1 MIFTGHRL
9 HLCWLLTLLVAL
21 SGRGFAQTTNP
32 AAMPGSAAEPG
43 AGNSLNRAAMRLEMN
58 RLAGICDTLH
68 LVDEAILCRGWVLA
82 AERSDQRRLY
92 LPVELPSEDASR
104 PQQARWCR
112 YFTAARRGHA
122 QWLYTE
128 AQRLAQAGKEAEAFR
143 TLWQVM
149 REDPEHAEGRR
160 VLGSL
165 VNAVQVRPKLRPG
178 TAAHLDFGWPAR
190 SYNRVQTPH
199 FMLTSRAD
207 SRASIDIAQRL
218 EAAHALWS
226 QLFFEQWAKP
236 GQLAAKLAGE
246 NSAWNES
253 RKMEVILLKD
263 REEYIETLGV
273 REANI
278 GVSVGYYNNRAKQSF
293 FYPSEE
299 LQATFFHELT
309 HQLFAESSRID
320 TLNDAGSQGGIW
332 ILEGIALYMES
343 LRSHGTYWTV
353 GGIDAPRLQTARYR
367 AVRDGYWPGWNSF
380 VGGTIDQWKED
391 PNVALYY
398 AHAAG
403 LTHTLFDLLPAANRN
418 SDNNDSRERY
428 MAALTATYEGR
439 PTSSLGLLGQLAED
453 EEAAKL
459 KYQELMT
466 VTDEQMVALNRSRVQ
481 VAELVLAGSEFKPET
496 WQTLAEQKQLQWL
509 DLSFCNCT
517 SRDVGWLGGLKQL
530 ERLSVEGTAVDGA
543 MLKHVAELRAI
554 EELDLSG
561 CAIDDAAL
569 QALRGHPKLEILWLT
584 NTAVTDAALGSLA
597 TLPNLKACDIGGTK
611 ITPAAWEAFLRQ
623 HPLTP
628 R

>member
-1 MIFTGHRL
+1 M
-9 HLCWLLTLLVAL
+9 LLVAWPA
-21 SGRGFAQTTNP
+21 SGRAQTSNP
-32 AAMPGSAAEPG
+32 AATPGSAS
-43 AGNSLNRAAMRLEMN
+43 SLDRAAMQLEMK
-58 RLAGICDTLH
+58 RLAGICDTVQ
-68 LVDEAILCRGWVLA
+68 LVDEAITCRDWVIVD
-82 AERSDQRRLY
+82 ERLDQRRLY
-92 LPVELPSEDASR
+92 LPVELPAEDASNAK
-104 PQQARWCR
+104 QASWCR
-112 YFTAARRGHA
+112 HFIAARRGHA
-122 QWLYTE
+122 RWLYAET
-128 AQRLAQAGKEAEAFR
+128 QRLARAGDEAEAFR
-143 TLWQVM
+143 TLWQAM
-149 REDPEHAEGRR
+149 REDPGHAEGRR

-165 VNAVQVRPKLRPG
+165 VNAVQVRPRLRPG
-178 TAAHLDFGWPAR
+178 TAAHPDFGWPAR

-207 SRASIDIAQRL
+207 TRASIEIAQRL

-246 NSAWNES
+246 TSAWNES

-278 GVSVGYYNNRAKQSF
+278 GVSVGYYNNRSKQSF

-309 HQLFAESSRID
+309 HQLFSESSRID

-353 GGIDAPRLQTARYR
+353 GGIDAPRMQTARYR
-367 AVRDGYWPGWNSF
+367 AVRDGYWPAWNTF
-380 VGGTIDQWKED
+380 AGGTIDQWKED

-398 AHAAG
+398 AHSAG
-403 LTHTLFDLLPAANRN
+403 LTHALFDLLPAANTK
-418 SDNNDSRERY
+418 SDTKSARDSY

-439 PTSSLGLLGQLAED
+439 PTSSLGLLRQLAED

-459 KYQELMT
+459 KYQALMT
-466 VTDEQMVALNRSRVQ
+466 VTDEQLTALNRSGVQ
-481 VAELVLAGSEFKPET
+481 VTELVLAGSEFQPET
-496 WQTLAEQKQLQWL
+496 WQVLGEQRKLQWL
-509 DLSFCNCT
+509 DLSFCNCL
-517 SRDVGWLGGLKQL
+517 SRDLGWLGGLKQL
-530 ERLSVEGTAVDGA
+530 ERLSVEGSAVDGA
-543 MLKHVAELRAI
+543 VMKQVAELKAL

-561 CAIDDAAL
+561 CAIDDRAL

-584 NTAVTDAALGSLA
+584 NTQVTDAALPILG

-611 ITPAAWEAFLRQ
+611 ITPAAWDAFLRE
-623 HPLTP
+623 HPLTAP
-628 R
+628 